1 MFEIFAYVER
11 MKYIRRWSL
20 MHSLREETDTEHSFQ
35 VAYVAH
41 ALALITNNFG
51 GEQVNVGDVLAMA
64 LYHDLSET
72 VTGDMPTPVK
82 YFRPEMRALY
92 GGLEQ
97 SAKNRL
103 LATLP
108 EELRAAYAPVVDPD
122 ESTLAWKL
130 VKSADRISA
139 YLKCAEETKSGN
151 NEFRRAM
158 ESKLAELSVSPLPA
172 VQYFME
178 NIVPVYLR
186 SLDELE
192 LPSEASSAT

>member
-1 MFEIFAYVER
+1 MFEIFAYAER

-20 MHSLREETDTEHSFQ
+20 MRSLRDETDMEHSFQ

-41 ALALITNNFG
+41 ALAVIENEIYG
-51 GEQVNVGDVLAMA
+51 ARYDIGSVLAMA

-82 YFRPEMRALY
+82 YFRPELRALY
-92 GGLEQ
+92 GDLED
-97 SAKNRL
+97 SAKTRL

-108 EELRAAYAPVVDPD
+108 PALRAAYEPVIAPD
-122 ESTLAWKL
+122 ETSDTYRI
-130 VKSADRISA
+130 VKAADRLSA
-139 YLKCAEETKSGN
+139 YLKCLEETKCGN
-151 NEFRRAM
+151 DEFRRAM
-158 ESKLAELSVSPLPA
+158 EGKKAELSACGLPS

-178 NIVPVYLR
+178 HIVPVYSR

-192 LPSEASSAT
+192 LPPA

>member
-41 ALALITNNFG
+41 ALALITNNLG

-82 YFRPEMRALY
+82 YFRPEMRSLY

-108 EELRAAYAPVVDPD
+108 EDLRAAYALVVDPD

-158 ESKLAELSVSPLPA
+158 EGKLSELSASDLPA
-172 VQYFME
+172 VGYFME
-178 NIVPVYLR
+178 NIVPVYLK

-192 LPSEASSAT
+192 LPKE

>member
-20 MHSLREETDTEHSFQ
+20 MHSLRDETDTEHSFQ

-41 ALALITNNFG
+41 ALALITNRLG
-51 GEQVNVGDVLAMA
+51 GAQVNVGDVLAMA

-82 YFRPEMRALY
+82 YFRPEMRELY

-97 SAKNRL
+97 SAKKRL
-103 LATLP
+103 LNTLP
-108 EELRAAYAPVVDPD
+108 SELREDYAPIVDPD

-151 NEFRRAM
+151 TEFRRAM
-158 ESKLAELSVSPLPA
+158 EGKLAELSASELPA

-178 NIVPVYLR
+178 KIGPVYLK

-192 LPSEASSAT
+192 LPKE

>member
-51 GEQVNVGDVLAMA
+51 GEQVDIGDVLAMA

-158 ESKLAELSVSPLPA
+158 EGKLAELSASDLPA
-172 VQYFME
+172 VQCFME

-192 LPSEASSAT
+192 LPKE

>member
-20 MHSLREETDTEHSFQ
+20 MRSLREETDTEHSFQ

-41 ALALITNNFG
+41 ALALITNRMG
-51 GEQVNVGDVLAMA
+51 EEQVNVGDVLAMA

-82 YFRPEMRALY
+82 YFRPEMRELY

-97 SAKNRL
+97 SAKKRL
-103 LATLP
+103 LDTLP
-108 EELRAAYAPVVDPD
+108 MGLREDYAPIVDPD

-151 NEFRRAM
+151 TEFRRAM
-158 ESKLAELSVSPLPA
+158 EGKLSELSASSLPA

-178 NIVPVYLR
+178 KIVPVYLK

-192 LPSEASSAT
+192 LPKE

>member
-1 MFEIFAYVER
+1 MFEIYAYIER
-11 MKYIRRWSL
+11 MKHIRRWSL

-41 ALALITNNFG
+41 ALAVIHNTMENEKVDI
-51 GEQVNVGDVLAMA
+51 GEVLAVAM
-64 LYHDLSET
+64 YHDLSET

-82 YFRPEMRALY
+82 YFRPEMRELY
-92 GGLEQ
+92 GGLEK

-108 EELRAAYAPVVDPD
+108 EELRAAYAPVVDAD
-122 ESTLAWKL
+122 ETTLAWKL

-139 YLKCAEETKSGN
+139 YLKCLEETGRGN

-158 ESKLAELSVSPLPA
+158 EGKLSELSASKLSA
-172 VQYFME
+172 VRYFME
-178 NIVPVYLR
+178 NIVPVYR
-186 SLDELE
+186 KSLDELE
-192 LPSEASSAT
+192 LPNE

>member
-1 MFEIFAYVER
+1 MFEIYAYIER

-35 VAYVAH
+35 VAYIAH
-41 ALALITNNFG
+41 ALAVLTEQLDGTKIDL
-51 GEQVNVGDVLAMA
+51 GEVLGMA

-97 SAKNRL
+97 SAKTRL

-108 EELRAAYAPVVDPD
+108 EALREQYMPLVDPD
-122 ESTLAWKL
+122 EQTLAWKL

-139 YLKCAEETKSGN
+139 YLKCLEETGRGN
-151 NEFRRAM
+151 REFVRAM
-158 ESKLAELSVSPLPA
+158 EGKREELAASPLSA
-172 VQYFME
+172 VRYFME
-178 NIVPVYLR
+178 HIVPVYEK

-192 LPSEASSAT
+192 LPTA

>member
-41 ALALITNNFG
+41 ALALITNNLG

-108 EELRAAYAPVVDPD
+108 EDLRAAYAPVVDPD

-151 NEFRRAM
+151 NEVRRAM
-158 ESKLAELSVSPLPA
+158 EGKLSELSASELPA
-172 VQYFME
+172 VGYFME
-178 NIVPVYLR
+178 NIVPVYLK

-192 LPSEASSAT
+192 LPKE

>member
-41 ALALITNNFG
+41 ALALITNRLG
-51 GEQVNVGDVLAMA
+51 GEQVNLGDVLAIA

-82 YFRPEMRALY
+82 YFRPEMRELY

-97 SAKNRL
+97 SAKKRL
-103 LATLP
+103 LDTLP
-108 EELRAAYAPVVDPD
+108 ADLREDYAPVVNPD
-122 ESTLAWKL
+122 EKTLAWKL

-151 NEFRRAM
+151 AEFRRAM
-158 ESKLAELSVSPLPA
+158 EGKLSELSESTLPA

-178 NIVPVYLR
+178 KIVPVYMK

-192 LPSEASSAT
+192 LPKE

>member
-41 ALALITNNFG
+41 ALALITNNLG

-82 YFRPEMRALY
+82 YFRPEMRSLY

-108 EELRAAYAPVVDPD
+108 EDLRAAYAPVVDPD

-158 ESKLAELSVSPLPA
+158 EGKLSELSASDLPA
-172 VQYFME
+172 VGYFME
-178 NIVPVYLR
+178 NIVPVYLK

-192 LPSEASSAT
+192 LPKE

>member
-20 MHSLREETDTEHSFQ
+20 MRSLREETDTEHSFQ

-41 ALALITNNFG
+41 ALALITNNLG
-51 GEQVNVGDVLAMA
+51 GEQVDIGEVLAMA

-108 EELRAAYAPVVDPD
+108 ENLRAAYAPVVDPD
-122 ESTLAWKL
+122 ERTLAWKL

-158 ESKLAELSVSPLPA
+158 EGKLAELSASTLPA
-172 VQYFME
+172 VGYFME
-178 NIVPVYLR
+178 NIVPVYLK

-192 LPSEASSAT
+192 LPKE

>member
-20 MHSLREETDTEHSFQ
+20 MRSLREETDTEHSFQ

-41 ALALITNNFG
+41 ALALITNRLG
-51 GEQVNVGDVLAMA
+51 EEQVNVGDVLAMA

-82 YFRPEMRALY
+82 YFRPEMRELY

-97 SAKNRL
+97 SAKKRL
-103 LATLP
+103 LDTLP
-108 EELRAAYAPVVDPD
+108 SDLREDYAPIVDPD

-139 YLKCAEETKSGN
+139 YLKCAEETKCGN
-151 NEFRRAM
+151 SEFRRAM
-158 ESKLAELSVSPLPA
+158 EGKLAELSASPLPA

-178 NIVPVYLR
+178 KIVPVYLK

-192 LPSEASSAT
+192 LPKE

>member
-20 MHSLREETDTEHSFQ
+20 MRSLRDETDMEHSFQ

-41 ALALITNNFG
+41 ALAVIENQYNEKHIDIG
-51 GEQVNVGDVLAMA
+51 SVLSIA

-92 GGLEQ
+92 GGLEKT
-97 SAKNRL
+97 AKERL
-103 LATLP
+103 LMTLP
-108 EELRAAYAPVVDPD
+108 SALREAYAPVVDPN
-122 ESTLAWKL
+122 EQSEEYRI
-130 VKSADRISA
+130 VKAADRLSA
-139 YLKCAEETKSGN
+139 YLKCLEEIKCGN
-151 NEFRRAM
+151 SEFRKAM
-158 ESKLAELSVSPLPA
+158 ESKEEELKKSDIPA
-172 VQYFME
+172 VHYFME
-178 NIVPVYLR
+178 KIVPVYLR

-192 LPSEASSAT
+192 LPMLS

>member
-41 ALALITNNFG
+41 ALSLITNNLG

-82 YFRPEMRALY
+82 YFRPEMRVLY

-108 EELRAAYAPVVDPD
+108 EDLRAAYAPVVDPD

-158 ESKLAELSVSPLPA
+158 EGKLSELSASELPA
-172 VQYFME
+172 VRYFME
-178 NIVPVYLR
+178 NIVPVYLK

-192 LPSEASSAT
+192 LPKE